1 MARLDGCVICAVVVF
16 TVLALAFT
24 AWSRGL
30 SRVFV
35 TAPIVFVVA
44 GGVVAA
50 VAGSP
55 SPDAVVQIK
64 VVAEA
69 ALALT
74 LFHDAAQVRPR
85 QIGAERGLVSRLLF
99 VGLVLTILVGFA
111 GATLLFPAMPVV
123 VALFLAAALAP
134 TDAGLGAATVLNPV
148 VPVRV
153 RRVLNVE
160 SGLND
165 GLATP
170 VVLFAIAAIAGEEG
184 LAPGASLA
192 EAALE
197 LAVGVVAGIT
207 VGAGGGLLLGWS
219 RRHGLSSQHTR
230 ALGVLLLPILAYT
243 SGELIGGNAFVA
255 AFVAGSA
262 FAGVSA
268 WAEEEESAL
277 DLTETMSEPLGFA
290 VWFVFGLAAL
300 PLVWSVIGW
309 REAVFAVAALTVFRM
324 LPVGVALLGTGLKG
338 RTVAFVGWFGP
349 RGMASV
355 VFALIAVESLEV
367 TGEVRRAIAT
377 ISLTVVLSVLLHGL
391 SADVLA
397 DRYGRWV
404 TRTAP
409 SVESAASSEPR
420 ARQAVLARSADTTP
434 PRH

>member
-1 MARLDGCVICAVVVF
+1 VVF
-16 TVLALAFT
+16 AVLALAFT

-30 SRVFV
+30 SRLYV

-44 GGVVAA
+44 GGATAA
-50 VAGSP
+50 VVGSLSAG
-55 SPDAVVQIK
+55 AAVQIK

-85 QIGAERGLVSRLLF
+85 QIGAERGLVTRLLLI
-99 VGLVLTILVGFA
+99 GLPLTIVTGYLA
-111 GATLLFPAMPVV
+111 AQLMFPAMPVMV
-123 VALFLAAALAP
+123 CLLLAAALAP
-134 TDAGLGAATVLNPV
+134 TDAGLGAATVMNPV
-148 VPVRV
+148 VPVRI

-170 VVLFAIAAIAGEEG
+170 IVLFAIAAIAGEEG
-184 LAPGASLA
+184 TAPRTSLA

-197 LAVGVVAGIT
+197 LAVGVVAGAV
-207 VGAGGGLLLGWS
+207 VGAAGGLLLGWS
-219 RRHGLSSQHTR
+219 RRRGLSSRHTR
-230 ALGVLLLPILAYT
+230 AIGVLILPILAY
-243 SGELIGGNAFVA
+243 SFADLIGGNAFVA

-262 FAGVSA
+262 FAGA
-268 WAEEEESAL
+268 ARWAEEEESAL
-277 DLTETMSEPLGFA
+277 DLTEMLSEPLGFA

-300 PLVWSVIGW
+300 PLVWSAVGW
-309 REAVFAVAALTVFRM
+309 REMLFAVLSLTALRIV
-324 LPVGVALLGTGLKG
+324 PVALALLGTGLNA

-349 RGMASV
+349 RGMASI

-367 TGEVRRAIAT
+367 TDEVRRAIAT
-377 ISLTVVLSVLLHGL
+377 ISLTVLLSVLAHGL

-397 DRYGRWV
+397 VRYGRWV

-409 SVESAASSEPR
+409 TAEIAVSVEPR
-420 ARQAVLARSADTTP
+420 ARRSILARA
-434 PRH
+434 R